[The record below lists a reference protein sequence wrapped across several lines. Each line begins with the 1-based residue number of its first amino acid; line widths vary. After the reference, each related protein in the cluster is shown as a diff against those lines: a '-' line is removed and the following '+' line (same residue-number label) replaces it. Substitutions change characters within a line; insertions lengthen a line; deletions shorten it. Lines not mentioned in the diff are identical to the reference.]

1 MTAELTAT
9 FGPTIAAMV
18 VDVWESFL
26 LEPPVLVSDDAAP
39 LPTLVTAASVSLTGA
54 WEGVLM
60 VECPAELAAQLSCA
74 MLGMEDGEASD
85 LDVADTMGEVA
96 NVLGGNLKN
105 VLPIPT
111 RITLPVVAHSMSPS
125 IVKDGQ
131 QLCRLAFSWSG
142 GPLQVVVWGAA

>member
-1 MTAELTAT
+1 MTTDLSASFTT
-9 FGPTIAAMV
+9 TIAAMV

-26 LEPPVLVSDDAAP
+26 LEPPALVTTDAEP

-60 VECPAELAAQLSCA
+60 VECPSDLAARLSCA
-74 MLGMEDGEASD
+74 MLGMEDGEAND

-125 IVKDGQ
+125 IVKDGE
-131 QLCRLAFSWSG
+131 QLCRLAFTWSG